1 MKNKLTP
8 ALILLVLA
16 LSACAP
22 QAVQTPLAAES
33 QPMPLATVES
43 ESAAVGFSEDVLPI
57 FVESC
62 NDCHGAKQTKAGL
75 DLTTYESL
83 MAGSSNGA
91 VILAGNSA
99 ESILVQQVVDGEM
112 PKRGDKLT
120 PEQIQIIR
128 QWVDAGASND

>member
-112 PKRGDKLT
+112 PKHGDKLT